1 MFVQLMKHIRWLWIK
16 ISSPRLFVRIPGERI
31 GVLVGPD
38 GRIKKY
44 IEDKLSVQLHVE
56 SGAGGVTIVLNENA
70 TDPSTLFTAKDTV
83 SAIGRGFSPEHAF
96 RLIRN
101 DDEIFDYVD
110 LRSIF
115 GRSDSDIRR
124 VKGRII
130 GSNGKTRRLIEELT
144 ETSLVIYGHTIGIIG
159 PYTQVE
165 VARNAVQM
173 IIKGSQHTTVYKFL
187 QRKRSDLKKQKLDLW
202 ETIKENKK

>member
-1 MFVQLMKHIRWLWIK
+1 M
-16 ISSPRLFVRIPGERI
+16 
-31 GVLVGPD
+31 
-38 GRIKKY
+38 
-44 IEDKLSVQLHVE
+44 
-56 SGAGGVTIVLNENA
+56 
-70 TDPSTLFTAKDTV
+70 FTAKDIV

-110 LRSIF
+110 LRAIF

-159 PYTQVE
+159 TYNQVE
-165 VARNAVQM
+165 VARNAIQM

-202 ETIKENKK
+202 ETIKENKE